1 LVGSV
6 VEYKCVWFEGNKE
19 EGRDYFK
26 FELFGSIILRGG
38 INIAPT
44 PILAPLQ
51 NGGIC
56 RGEKTCY
63 KFGLI
68 YSLSSQW
75 WTGNEETGT
84 FFSSEGYRRWTVSV
98 SCTGMYHI

>member
-56 RGEKTCY
+56 REEKTCY
-63 KFGLI
+63 KFGLL
-68 YSLSSQW
+68 YSFSSQW
-75 WTGNEETGT
+75 WTGNEET
-84 FFSSEGYRRWTVSV
+84 
-98 SCTGMYHI
+98 